1 MASVR
6 TKEEMHSRDVHITN
20 ALGLHAKASAA
31 FVRLA
36 NKFRAS
42 ITVEVNGK
50 RANGKSIMGLL
61 MLAASRGTRIRIGAQ
76 GEDAPEALDSLSRL
90 VVDKFGEEE

>member
-1 MASVR
+1 
-6 TKEEMHSRDVHITN
+6 MHSREVDITN
-20 ALGLHAKASAA
+20 ELGLHAKASAI

-36 NKFRAS
+36 NQFRAS

-61 MLAASRGTRIRIGAQ
+61 MLAASRNTRIRIVAQ
-76 GEDAPEALDSLSRL
+76 GEDAQEALDSLSRL
-90 VVDKFGEEE
+90 VSNKFGEEE